1 MSSFNVKTGD
11 NVLVITGKDAGK
23 QGKVLKV
30 DTKSGRIIV
39 EGVNK
44 IIKHQKARKAQDKSQ
59 RVEKEGT
66 IDVSNVMVVCP
77 TCGKPTRVKHQV
89 VDGKNVRVCKCGA
102 NLDKK
107 YVKETKK
114 TKKTETEA
122 KPVKTEAKAET
133 KTEAKAKRPATK
145 KVAPTAAN
153 KETKVAGTR
162 KSSQRGV

>member
-1 MSSFNVKTGD
+1 MSSLNVKTGD

-30 DTKSGRIIV
+30 DVKSGRIIV

-44 IIKHQKARKAQDKSQ
+44 IVKHQKARKAQDKSQ
-59 RVEKEGT
+59 RLEKEGT

-114 TKKTETEA
+114 TKKTETEV
-122 KPVKTEAKAET
+122 KPAKAEE
-133 KTEAKAKRPATK
+133 KTEEKVKKTATK
-145 KVAPTAAN
+145 KVVATNTN
-153 KETKVAGTR
+153 KENKVAGAR